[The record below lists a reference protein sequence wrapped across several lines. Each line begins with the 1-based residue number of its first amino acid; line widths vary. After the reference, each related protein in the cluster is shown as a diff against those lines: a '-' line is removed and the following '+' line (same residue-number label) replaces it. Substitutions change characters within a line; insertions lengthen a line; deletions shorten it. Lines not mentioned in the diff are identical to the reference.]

1 MTRTRRAIL
10 WAVVVILSATQA
22 AARSCDLARSDFRPR
37 HGSDAFLLRSRADR
51 GQVVWEL
58 TFRNTGEV
66 FGFRTE
72 VDPTRGNGLLSV
84 PGREGMNPDMRV
96 SFSLS
101 GEDGSKVPPLPGHSV
116 TAVSFVDL
124 AKVFME
130 YRTRLGQSADPSNF
144 PPAGV
149 WPLAECRAE

>member
-1 MTRTRRAIL
+1 MMRTRRAIF

-37 HGSDAFLLRSRADR
+37 QGSDAFLLRSRADQ
-51 GQVVWEL
+51 GQIVWEF
-58 TFRNTGEV
+58 TFQRTGEV
-66 FGFRTE
+66 FRFRTDI
-72 VDPTRGNGLLSV
+72 DPARGNALLSA
-84 PGREGMNPDMRV
+84 PGNEGKNPEVRV
-96 SFSLS
+96 SFTLS
-101 GEDGSKVPPLPGHSV
+101 SEDGSKVPPLPSQSV

-130 YRTRLGQSADPSNF
+130 YRVRLGQPADPSNF
-144 PPAGV
+144 PPSGV